1 LNQRIV
7 LAYSGGLDTSVSIKW
22 LQEKF
27 HADVITLTLDLGQRE
42 DFREIEERAY
52 STGAV
57 KHYQLDAR
65 EEFIT
70 GYVHPSIKANG
81 MYEGRYPL
89 ATALGRPLI
98 ATKLVEVAER
108 EDAYAVAH
116 GCTGKGNDQ
125 VRIDVTVRSL
135 NPSIKVIAP
144 VRGWNMTRDM
154 EIQYAEQRGIRIKPS
169 KSVFSTDQN
178 LWGRSIESGPLEDPE
193 AEPPASAFEWVSPI
207 ETAPEAPAILEI
219 GFDRG
224 VPVSLDGHD
233 MDDIALIRRV
243 NEVAGKHAFGIVDHI
258 EDRLV
263 GIKSREVY
271 ECPGALAIIEAHR
284 DLEQLVLTRNELAFK
299 TGGVEKEWSWL
310 VYSGLWMEPLRFA
323 LDSFI
328 ETTQRRVTGN
338 VRLKFHKGSMRVVGR
353 SSPNSLYKV
362 KLSTYSR
369 ESTFDQNSAVG
380 FIELWGLSSRTAA
393 NAISPRP
400 LPPVAAAEEEEEEG
414 AATQTPSLKDTLP
427 AGSEETIE
435 EGEEKRNEEEKENS
449 PAQQHTERKPN
460 QAFK

>member
-1 LNQRIV
+1 LKQKIV

-27 HADVITLTLDLGQRE
+27 HADVVTLTLNLGQLE

-57 KHYQLDAR
+57 KHYQMDAR
-65 EEFIT
+65 EEFVT

-81 MYEGRYPL
+81 MYQGRYPL

-98 ATKLVEVAER
+98 ATKLVEVAES
-108 EDAYAVAH
+108 EGAYAVAH

-125 VRIDVTVRSL
+125 VRMDVTVRSL

-144 VRGWNMTRDM
+144 VREWNMTRDLEM
-154 EIQYAEQRGIRIKPS
+154 EYAKQHGIKIKPK
-169 KSVFSTDQN
+169 KSIFSTDQN

-193 AEPPASAFEWVSPI
+193 TEPPADAFEWVSPV
-207 ETAPEAPAILEI
+207 ESAPDAPGYLEI
-219 GFDRG
+219 GFDG
-224 VPVSLDGHD
+224 GIPVSIDGRRLDKVE
-233 MDDIALIRRV
+233 LIGRV
-243 NEVAGKHAFGIVDHI
+243 NEFAGKHAYGIVDLI

-299 TGGVEKEWSWL
+299 AAVEREWSWL
-310 VYSGLWMEPLRFA
+310 VYSGLWMEPLRFD
-323 LDSFI
+323 LDNFI
-328 ETTQRRVTGN
+328 ETTQRRATGK
-338 VRLKFHKGSMRVVGR
+338 VKLKFHKGGMRVVGR
-353 SSPNSLYKV
+353 SSPNSLYRL
-362 KLSTYSR
+362 KLSTYSK

-380 FIELWGLSSRTAA
+380 FIELWGLQSRTAA
-393 NAISPRP
+393 NAIAPSAKSGKGR
-400 LPPVAAAEEEEEEG
+400 
-414 AATQTPSLKDTLP
+414 TQR
-427 AGSEETIE
+427 E
-435 EGEEKRNEEEKENS
+435 
-449 PAQQHTERKPN
+449 QHTERKPN
-460 QAFK
+460 QALE

>member
-1 LNQRIV
+1 MNQKIV

-27 HADVITLTLDLGQRE
+27 HADVVTLTLNLGQLE

-57 KHYQLDAR
+57 KHYQMDAR
-65 EEFIT
+65 EEFVT

-81 MYEGRYPL
+81 MYQGRYPL

-98 ATKLVEVAER
+98 ATKLVEVAES
-108 EDAYAVAH
+108 EGAYAVAH

-125 VRIDVTVRSL
+125 VRMDVTVRSL

-144 VRGWNMTRDM
+144 VREWNMTRDV
-154 EIQYAEQRGIRIKPS
+154 EIEYAKQHGIKIKPK
-169 KSVFSTDQN
+169 KSIFSTDQN

-193 AEPPASAFEWVSPI
+193 TEPPPEAFEWVSPVD
-207 ETAPEAPAILEI
+207 TSPDAPGYLEI
-219 GFDRG
+219 GFDG
-224 VPVSLDGHD
+224 GIPVSLDGRSTGQGRAH
-233 MDDIALIRRV
+233 RRV
-243 NEVAGKHAFGIVDHI
+243 NEFAGKHAYGIVDLI

-299 TGGVEKEWSWL
+299 ATVEREWSWL
-310 VYSGLWMEPLRFA
+310 VYSGLWMEPLRSA

-328 ETTQRRVTGN
+328 ETTQRRATGK
-338 VRLKFHKGSMRVVGR
+338 VKLKFHKGGMRVVGR
-353 SSPNSLYKV
+353 SSPNSLYRL
-362 KLSTYSR
+362 KLSTYSK

-380 FIELWGLSSRTAA
+380 FIELWGLQSRTAA
-393 NAISPRP
+393 NAI
-400 LPPVAAAEEEEEEG
+400 A
-414 AATQTPSLKDTLP
+414 PSAK
-427 AGSEETIE
+427 G
-435 EGEEKRNEEEKENS
+435 GKGRKQNE
-449 PAQQHTERKPN
+449 QHPERKPS
-460 QAFK
+460 QALQ

>member
-1 LNQRIV
+1 MKQKIV

-27 HADVITLTLDLGQRE
+27 NADVVTLTLNIGQLE

-57 KHYQLDAR
+57 KHYQMDAR
-65 EEFIT
+65 EEFVT

-81 MYEGRYPL
+81 MYQGRYPL

-98 ATKLVEVAER
+98 ATKLVEVADSEG
-108 EDAYAVAH
+108 AHAVAH

-125 VRIDVTVRSL
+125 VRMDVTVRSL

-144 VRGWNMTRDM
+144 VREWNMTRDV
-154 EIQYAEQRGIRIKPS
+154 EIEYAKKHGIKIKPK
-169 KSVFSTDQN
+169 KSIFSTDQN
-178 LWGRSIESGPLEDPE
+178 LWGRSIESGPLEDPQT
-193 AEPPASAFEWVSPI
+193 EPPAEAFEWVSPV
-207 ETAPEAPAILEI
+207 EAAPDAPGYLEI
-219 GFDRG
+219 GFEG
-224 VPVSLDGHD
+224 GIPVSLDGRKVD
-233 MDDIALIRRV
+233 KVELIRRV
-243 NEVAGKHAFGIVDHI
+243 NEFAGKHSFGIVDLV

-299 TGGVEKEWSWL
+299 SSVEREWSWL
-310 VYSGLWMEPLRFA
+310 VYSGLWMEPLRFD

-328 ETTQRRVTGN
+328 VTTQRRVIGK
-338 VRLKFHKGSMRVVGR
+338 VKLKFHKGGMRVVGR
-353 SSPNSLYKV
+353 SSPNSLYRL
-362 KLSTYSR
+362 KLSTYSK

-380 FIELWGLSSRTAA
+380 FIELWGLQSRTAA
-393 NAISPRP
+393 NAITASN
-400 LPPVAAAEEEEEEG
+400 G
-414 AATQTPSLKDTLP
+414 
-427 AGSEETIE
+427 G
-435 EGEEKRNEEEKENS
+435 KRRK
-449 PAQQHTERKPN
+449 QHEQHPERKPS
-460 QAFK
+460 QALE

>member
-1 LNQRIV
+1 LKQKIV

-27 HADVITLTLDLGQRE
+27 GADVVTLTLNLGQLE

-57 KHYQLDAR
+57 KHFQMDVR
-65 EEFIT
+65 EEFVA
-70 GYVHPSIKANG
+70 GYVNPSIKANG
-81 MYEGRYPL
+81 MYQGKYPL

-98 ATKLVEVAER
+98 ATKLVEVAES
-108 EDAYAVAH
+108 EGAYAVAH

-125 VRIDVTVRSL
+125 VRMDVTVRSL
-135 NPSIKVIAP
+135 DPSIKVIAP
-144 VRGWNMTRDM
+144 VREWSMSRDREM
-154 EIQYAEQRGIRIKPS
+154 EYAKEHGIDIKPK
-169 KSVFSTDQN
+169 KSIFSIDQN

-193 AEPPASAFEWVSPI
+193 TEPPPSAFEWVSSVDS
-207 ETAPEAPAILEI
+207 APSAPGHLEI
-219 GFDRG
+219 GFDGG
-224 VPVSLDGHD
+224 VPVSLNGRKLDGVE
-233 MDDIALIRRV
+233 LIRQV
-243 NEVAGKHAFGIVDHI
+243 NDFAGKHAYGIVDHI

-299 TGGVEKEWSWL
+299 ASVEREWSWL
-310 VYSGLWMEPLRFA
+310 VYSGLWMEPLRFD

-328 ETTQRRVTGN
+328 ELTQMRVTGS
-338 VRLKFHKGSMRVVGR
+338 VKLKFHKGSMRVVGR
-353 SSPNSLYKV
+353 SSPNSLYRL

-380 FIELWGLSSRTAA
+380 FIELWGLQSRTAA
-393 NAISPRP
+393 NAI
-400 LPPVAAAEEEEEEG
+400 A
-414 AATQTPSLKDTLP
+414 PSRGGDGGTRR
-427 AGSEETIE
+427 G
-435 EGEEKRNEEEKENS
+435 
-449 PAQQHTERKPN
+449 QHTERKQS
-460 QAFK
+460 QAVK

>member
-1 LNQRIV
+1 MKQKIV

-27 HADVITLTLDLGQRE
+27 DADVITLTLNLGQLE
-42 DFREIEERAY
+42 DLREIEERAY

-57 KHYQLDAR
+57 KHFQMDVR
-65 EEFIT
+65 EEFVS
-70 GYVHPSIKANG
+70 GYVNPSIKANG
-81 MYEGRYPL
+81 MYQGKYPL

-98 ATKLVEVAER
+98 ATKLVEVAES
-108 EDAYAVAH
+108 EGAYAVAH

-125 VRIDVTVRSL
+125 VRMDVTVRSL

-144 VRGWNMTRDM
+144 VREWNMSRDN
-154 EIQYAEQRGIRIKPS
+154 EILYAKKHGIKIKPK

-193 AEPPASAFEWVSPI
+193 TEPPASAFEWVSSVDS
-207 ETAPEAPAILEI
+207 APDAAGHLLI
-219 GFDRG
+219 GFDSG
-224 VPVSLDGHD
+224 VPVSLDGRNLGGVE
-233 MDDIALIRRV
+233 LIRQV
-243 NEVAGKHAFGIVDHI
+243 NEFAGKHAYGIVDHI

-299 TGGVEKEWSWL
+299 ASVEREWSWL
-310 VYSGLWMEPLRFA
+310 VYSGLWMEPLRVD

-328 ETTQRRVTGN
+328 EMTQRRVTGA
-338 VRLKFHKGSMRVVGR
+338 VKLKFHKGSMRVVGR
-353 SSPNSLYKV
+353 SSPNSLYRL
-362 KLSTYSR
+362 KLSTYSK

-380 FIELWGLSSRTAA
+380 FIELWGLQSRTAA
-393 NAISPRP
+393 NSIAPRK
-400 LPPVAAAEEEEEEG
+400 G
-414 AATQTPSLKDTLP
+414 ANGGTTR
-427 AGSEETIE
+427 G
-435 EGEEKRNEEEKENS
+435 
-449 PAQQHTERKPN
+449 QHTKRKQS
-460 QAFK
+460 QALK

>member
-57 KHYQLDAR
+57 KHYQLDVR
-65 EEFIT
+65 EEFVT

-81 MYEGRYPL
+81 MYQGKYPL

-98 ATKLVEVAER
+98 ATKLVEVAQR

-135 NPSIKVIAP
+135 NPTIKVIAP
-144 VRGWNMTRDM
+144 VREWNMTRDM
-154 EIQYAEQRGIRIKPS
+154 EIQYAEQHGINIKPS
-169 KSVFSTDQN
+169 KSIFSTDQN

-193 AEPPASAFEWVSPI
+193 VEPPPSAFEWVSPV
-207 ETAPEAPAILEI
+207 EAAPDAPGLLEI

-224 VPVSLDGHD
+224 VPVSLDGHEL
-233 MDDIALIRRV
+233 DDVDLIRKV
-243 NEVAGKHAFGIVDHI
+243 NEFAGRHAYGIVDHI

-271 ECPGALAIIEAHR
+271 ECPGALSIIEAHR

-299 TGGVEKEWSWL
+299 SAVEKEWSWL

-323 LDSFI
+323 LDSFV
-328 ETTQRRVTGN
+328 EATQRRVTGK
-338 VRLKFHKGSMRVVGR
+338 VKLKFHRGSMRVVGR

-362 KLSTYSR
+362 KLSTYSK

-393 NAISPRP
+393 NAIA
-400 LPPVAAAEEEEEEG
+400 PP
-414 AATQTPSLKDTLP
+414 TPPQPAP
-427 AGSEETIE
+427 AGPEDAND
-435 EGEEKRNEEEKENS
+435 EEKTNPER
-449 PAQQHTERKPN
+449 QHTERKQS
-460 QAFK
+460 QAL